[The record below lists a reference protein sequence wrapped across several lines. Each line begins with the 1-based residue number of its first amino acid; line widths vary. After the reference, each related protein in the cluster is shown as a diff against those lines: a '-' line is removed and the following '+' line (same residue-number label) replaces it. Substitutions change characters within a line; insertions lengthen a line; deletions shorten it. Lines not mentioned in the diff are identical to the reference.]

1 MSPGELVLILV
12 VALAC
17 AFGADRIGK
26 YKGYGWGF
34 PMGLLLGV
42 IGVIIMACL
51 PRTEEAKVA
60 AAQKQYEIQA
70 EAARRAGYGYP
81 AQQPYAPYA
90 TPGQGPYPQQP
101 GQWQQPPVPGS
112 WEQAPPGQW
121 PGSAAMTRAR
131 SAQSPNISWQGTK

>member
-1 MSPGELVLILV
+1 MSPGALVAILV
-12 VALAC
+12 VAFAC

-34 PMGLLLGV
+34 PMGFLLGV
-42 IGVIIMACL
+42 IGVVIMACL

-70 EAARRAGYGYP
+70 EAARRAGYPYP
-81 AQQPYAPYA
+81 SQQPYAPYA
-90 TPGQGPYPQQP
+90 TPGQGPYQQQPP
-101 GQWQQPPVPGS
+101 GQWQQPPASGP

-121 PGSAAMTRAR
+121 PG
-131 SAQSPNISWQGTK
+131 QQQ